1 MDGPAKEIV
10 PLGKCRGGLACP
22 PSSLALNQGW
32 FPAATGADTQVS
44 PYPVKRR
51 QLFMTHQT
59 RLGVLLSV
67 GLLAISLASCARKAP
82 ESTQNPA
89 VQEIKVTVKG
99 EYSPDR
105 IVVKKGRPV
114 KLLFYREDD
123 SECTAQ
129 VVFPE
134 LNVKQ
139 ELALKKDTAVTFV
152 PEKEGEFIF
161 ACGMDMMKGKL
172 VVEK

>member
-1 MDGPAKEIV
+1 MIH
-10 PLGKCRGGLACP
+10 
-22 PSSLALNQGW
+22 S
-32 FPAATGADTQVS
+32 
-44 PYPVKRR
+44 
-51 QLFMTHQT
+51 MTHQT
-59 RLGVLLSV
+59 RFSVVLFA
-67 GLLAISLASCARKAP
+67 GLLAIGFVRCGKNAP
-82 ESTQNPA
+82 EATKNPL
-89 VQEIKVTVKG
+89 QEIKVTVKS

-114 KLLFYREDD
+114 RLLFYREDD

-129 VVFPE
+129 VVIPD

-139 ELALKKDTAVTFV
+139 DLALKKDTAVDFV
-152 PEKEGEFIF
+152 PEKEGEFTF

>member
-1 MDGPAKEIV
+1 MTRKTRFGVA
-10 PLGKCRGGLACP
+10 LFLA
-22 PSSLALNQGW
+22 
-32 FPAATGADTQVS
+32 
-44 PYPVKRR
+44 
-51 QLFMTHQT
+51 
-59 RLGVLLSV
+59 
-67 GLLAISLASCARKAP
+67 LLAISSFAGCSKPP
-82 ESTQNPA
+82 EATKNPA

-114 KLLFYREDD
+114 RLLFYREDD
-123 SECTAQ
+123 SECSAQ
-129 VVFPE
+129 VVIPD

-139 ELALKKDTAVTFV
+139 DLALKKDTAVAFV
-152 PEKEGEFIF
+152 PEKEGEFTF

>member
-1 MDGPAKEIV
+1 
-10 PLGKCRGGLACP
+10 
-22 PSSLALNQGW
+22 
-32 FPAATGADTQVS
+32 
-44 PYPVKRR
+44 
-51 QLFMTHQT
+51 MTHQT
-59 RLGVLLSV
+59 RFSVVLFA
-67 GLLAISLASCARKAP
+67 GLLAIGFVRCGKNAP
-82 ESTQNPA
+82 EATKNPL
-89 VQEIKVTVKG
+89 QEIKVTVKS

-114 KLLFYREDD
+114 RLLFYRDDD

-129 VVFPE
+129 VVIPD

-139 ELALKKDTAVTFV
+139 DLALKKDTAVAFV
-152 PEKEGEFIF
+152 PEKEGEFTF

>member
-1 MDGPAKEIV
+1 MDGSAKEVVIENAGDRV
-10 PLGKCRGGLACP
+10 EIHSMTRRSRFAVGLFVA
-22 PSSLALNQGW
+22 
-32 FPAATGADTQVS
+32 
-44 PYPVKRR
+44 
-51 QLFMTHQT
+51 
-59 RLGVLLSV
+59 
-67 GLLAISLASCARKAP
+67 LLAIFSLARCARKAP
-82 ESTQNPA
+82 EATQNPA
-89 VQEIKVTVKG
+89 IQEIKITVEG

-114 KLLFYREDD
+114 RLLFYREDD

-129 VVFPE
+129 VVIPD

-139 ELALKKDTAVTFV
+139 DLALKKDTAVAFV
-152 PEKEGEFIF
+152 PEKEGEFTF

>member
-1 MDGPAKEIV
+1 
-10 PLGKCRGGLACP
+10 
-22 PSSLALNQGW
+22 
-32 FPAATGADTQVS
+32 
-44 PYPVKRR
+44 
-51 QLFMTHQT
+51 MTHQM
-59 RLGVLLSV
+59 RFSVVLFA
-67 GLLAISLASCARKAP
+67 GLLAIGFARCGKNAP
-82 ESTQNPA
+82 EAAKTSS
-89 VQEIKVTVKG
+89 VQEIRVTVKG

-114 KLLFYREDD
+114 RLVFYREDD

-129 VVFPE
+129 VVVPD

-139 ELALKKDTAVTFV
+139 DLALKKDTAVTFV
-152 PEKEGEFIF
+152 PEKEGEFTF

>member
-1 MDGPAKEIV
+1 MTRESRFGV
-10 PLGKCRGGLACP
+10 GLFVA
-22 PSSLALNQGW
+22 
-32 FPAATGADTQVS
+32 
-44 PYPVKRR
+44 
-51 QLFMTHQT
+51 
-59 RLGVLLSV
+59 
-67 GLLAISLASCARKAP
+67 LLAIISLARCARKAP
-82 ESTQNPA
+82 EATQNPA

-114 KLLFYREDD
+114 RLLFYREDD

-129 VVFPE
+129 VVIPD

-139 ELALKKDTAVTFV
+139 NLALKKETAVAFV
-152 PEKEGEFIF
+152 PEKEGEFTF

>member
-1 MDGPAKEIV
+1 M
-10 PLGKCRGGLACP
+10 R
-22 PSSLALNQGW
+22 
-32 FPAATGADTQVS
+32 F
-44 PYPVKRR
+44 
-51 QLFMTHQT
+51 
-59 RLGVLLSV
+59 GVVLPV
-67 GLLAISLASCARKAP
+67 GLLVISFAGCAKKAP
-82 ESTQNPA
+82 EPTRNSA
-89 VQEIKVTVKG
+89 VQEIKVTVKS

-114 KLLFYREDD
+114 RLLFYRDDD

-129 VVFPE
+129 VVIPD

-139 ELALKKDTAVTFV
+139 DLAVKKETAVDFV
-152 PEKEGEFIF
+152 PEKEGEFAF

>member
-1 MDGPAKEIV
+1 MTRKSRFGV
-10 PLGKCRGGLACP
+10 
-22 PSSLALNQGW
+22 AL
-32 FPAATGADTQVS
+32 FVA
-44 PYPVKRR
+44 
-51 QLFMTHQT
+51 
-59 RLGVLLSV
+59 
-67 GLLAISLASCARKAP
+67 LLAISSFTRCARTTP
-82 ESTQNPA
+82 EATKNTA
-89 VQEIKVTVKG
+89 VQEINVTVKG

-114 KLLFYREDD
+114 RLLFYREDD

-129 VVFPE
+129 VVIPD

-139 ELALKKDTAVTFV
+139 DLALKKDTAVDFV
-152 PEKEGEFIF
+152 PEKEGEFTF

>member
-1 MDGPAKEIV
+1 MKRKTRFCV
-10 PLGKCRGGLACP
+10 GLFVA
-22 PSSLALNQGW
+22 
-32 FPAATGADTQVS
+32 
-44 PYPVKRR
+44 
-51 QLFMTHQT
+51 
-59 RLGVLLSV
+59 
-67 GLLAISLASCARKAP
+67 LLAISSLARCARKEP
-82 ESTQNPA
+82 EATKNPA
-89 VQEIKVTVKG
+89 VQEIKVIVKG

-114 KLLFYREDD
+114 RLLFYREDD

-129 VVFPE
+129 VVIPD

-139 ELALKKDTAVTFV
+139 DQALKKDTAVTFV
-152 PEKEGEFIF
+152 PEKEGEFTF